1 MGQRCPKIGQR
12 KSLLKNFPEKNG
24 PNYLR
29 MEQERRADVRE
40 AGDGQRFLL
49 SSPGL
54 HVTPNYPGKQDTIS
68 KLPIHTKY

>member
-1 MGQRCPKIGQR
+1 MHFKSFQFKQIDGATVSER

-40 AGDGQRFLL
+40 AGDGQRF
-49 SSPGL
+49 
-54 HVTPNYPGKQDTIS
+54 
-68 KLPIHTKY
+68 